1 MAPAV
6 LSPVQA
12 DVHPNVAAGGAA
24 AAARGGGAGGAKTIE
39 ETYQKLSQLEH
50 ILLRPDTYI
59 GSPELTT
66 TTRKVWDATAGRV
79 VERDVTY
86 APGLYKIF
94 DEILVNAADHKHRD
108 ASMSALKV
116 DIDPE
121 NNRVSVW
128 NNGAGIPV
136 AMHAKEGVYVPELIF
151 GHLLTS
157 SNYDDG
163 EKKVVGGRNGYGA
176 KLANIFSTRFVVE
189 TADASSGKTYKQTFK
204 RNMMDRGT
212 PAIRASAKPRDT
224 WTRITFEP
232 DLAKFGMDSLNE
244 DAVAVLQMRVVDM
257 AGVVPGIAVYLNGT
271 KLKINSFKQYVDLH
285 LADAPDA
292 PRIHDATSGRW
303 EVVVSLS
310 DGQLT
315 QTSFVNSIATTKGG
329 THVNH
334 VADQLVSRIQEH
346 IAKKHKTL
354 KVKPFQIKSQLSIYV
369 KCLVEN
375 PAFDSQTKEMLTS
388 RPASFGSKWVCP
400 DRMAK
405 DLIKSGV
412 VESVLSLAESRQVKE
427 LAKTD
432 GGKRARVSGIPKLDD
447 ANLAGTR
454 DSAKCTL
461 ILTEGDSAKALA
473 ISGLSVVGRDY
484 YGVFPLR
491 GKLLNVREA
500 THKQIMDNAEITNLK
515 KIIGLQHGKKYDAT
529 SIKSLRYGHV
539 LIMTDQDHDGSHIK
553 GLLVNMFHHFWPTL
567 LQFPNFLEEFITP
580 IVRVTRKGVPAKL
593 ADASARTFYT
603 IPEFQTWVETTGR
616 AISGWKVKYYKGLG
630 TSTAAEA
637 KAYFSDLNR
646 HQLTFQW
653 SGAGDSEMI
662 DLAFSKLKI
671 AERKTWL
678 ANYVPGT
685 FFDHAADQ
693 LTYSNFINKELIL
706 FSMHDNERSIPSVID
721 GFKPSQRKVLYAC
734 FKRKL
739 RAEIKVVQLAGY
751 VSEHAAYHHGE
762 ASLQATI
769 VGLAQNFVG
778 ANNINLLTPD
788 GQFGTR
794 LAGGK
799 DAASSR
805 YIFTRLAPIARAIFP
820 EADDALLDY
829 LEDDGKGIE
838 PKWYCPIIPM
848 VLVNGADGIGTGW
861 STTVPC
867 YNPADLIANVR
878 RLLKGESVTPM
889 QPWYRGF
896 TGTVSPVQ
904 NAPTFDVHGVVSDL
918 GDGRLQ
924 LSELPIRTW
933 TSPYKEWLESMIVG
947 VVAGADT
954 AAEGGGGGRAKAVAP
969 FLKDVRDMSS
979 ENRVS
984 FTLSLSDAEHAATL
998 AAGAHSRLKLT
1009 SSVSTNN
1016 MVMFDQAGALKRYAS
1031 PEEILTTF
1039 FETRMELYV
1048 KRRAFLLEQLSADV
1062 TRLSNKVRF
1071 ILAVVAGELVI
1082 SRRSKAQLYADLVRM
1097 KFDPLPSAGKKGRR
1111 QARPSVAGDADD
1123 DGADSDG
1130 SAADTEDPIPV
1141 DGATETGSA
1150 SDYDYLLSMAL
1161 WSLTAERVAKLTAER
1176 DAKIADR
1183 NGMEATVPADLWLA
1197 DLAHLEEVLAADAA
1211 TARQAA
1217 ADLSVAA
1224 ASAAA
1229 RQAGKGGKGKG
1240 KARGGGVFG
1249 AGSKRGGAASYAE
1262 DADDAAMLASGEV
1275 LAPPTERVQ
1284 RVPRPKKDPAAPKA
1298 APKGRAPRGKAA
1310 KAAAAVAA
1318 AAAAALDG
1326 DDAADDDAMVG
1337 ASDGDDAIA
1346 PVAKAVAKPRG
1357 RKAAAAA
1364 PAAAAKPRKATRTV
1378 VVDTD
1383 SDDADDFALQL
1394 DDDSGSDGGG
1404 AAAAV
1409 PPRAAAKPRSARGAA
1424 RKKAPIVESSDDS
1437 FDGHLDDGSASDG
1450 GVDDDDHDDVVAPV
1464 AASKTRAPR
1473 APVHPDSEEEEVVD
1487 GAGSAVGASGSDGS
1501 VGVSPSPPAP
1511 APVVAAAKPRAATKK
1526 PRVPRVK
1533 KATATPAQ
1541 PPIDTFLVDDDD
1553 EVQDNVAAAAG
1564 TAAGGAAD
1572 DRDGSPSTDATVS
1585 RVADTMRTAVR
1596 LDSSDDSD
1604 VDAAAVPR
1612 QGRGAGAAKP
1622 AATAAR
1628 PARRRAAASRRVL
1641 IETDEE
1647 EGEDSGDDASTATED
1662 RDFINDDD
1670 SDDDAFASP
1679 PPKKAAAK
1687 RARVPR
1693 GAAGAAAASSAAAA
1707 GAAAAP
1713 ATGRSGS
1720 SSGGSTERVPP
1731 SPDTKTPQPKRVR
1744 TARARR

>member
-6 LSPVQA
+6 LSPVAA
-12 DVHPNVAAGGAA
+12 DVHPNVAAGGAVA
-24 AAARGGGAGGAKTIE
+24 AHGGGGGSSGGAKTIE

-66 TTRKVWDATAGRV
+66 TTRKVWDAVAARV
-79 VERDVTY
+79 TERDVTY

-108 ASMSALKV
+108 ASMTTLKV
-116 DIDPE
+116 DIDTE

-212 PAIRASAKPRDT
+212 PAIKVSAKPRDA

-232 DLAKFGMDSLNE
+232 DLAKFGMDRLDE

-257 AGVVPGIAVYLNGT
+257 AGVVPGVAVYLNGV

-292 PRIHDATSGRW
+292 PRIHDGTSDRW

-334 VADQLVSRIQEH
+334 VADQLVARIQEH
-346 IAKKHKTL
+346 IAKKHKAL
-354 KVKPFQIKSQLSIYV
+354 KVKPFQIKSQLSIFV

-388 RPASFGSKWVCP
+388 RPATFGSKWVCP
-400 DRMAK
+400 DRVAK

-432 GGKRARVSGIPKLDD
+432 GGKRARVTGIPKLDD

-473 ISGLSVVGRDY
+473 ISGLSVLGRDY

-500 THKQIMDNAEITNLK
+500 THKQIMDNVEITNLK
-515 KIIGLQHGKKYDAT
+515 KIIGLQHGKKYDAA

-553 GLLVNMFHHFWPTL
+553 GLLVNMFHHFWPSL

-603 IPEFQTWVETTGR
+603 IPEFQTWVEATGR

-646 HQLTFQW
+646 HQLSFQW
-653 SGAGDSEMI
+653 SGAGDAEMI

-671 AERKTWL
+671 ADRKTWL
-678 ANYVPGT
+678 AAYVPGT

-706 FSMHDNERSIPSVID
+706 FSMADNERSIPSVID

-739 RAEIKVVQLAGY
+739 RAEIKVAQLAGY

-778 ANNINLLTPD
+778 ANNINLLSPD

-820 EADDALLDY
+820 EADDALLEY

-838 PKWYCPIIPM
+838 PRWYCPVIPM

-918 GDGRLQ
+918 GGGRLH
-924 LSELPIRTW
+924 LSELPVRTW
-933 TSPYKEWLESMIVG
+933 TTPYKEWLESMIVG
-947 VVAGADT
+947 VGAGAGAE
-954 AAEGGGGGRAKAVAP
+954 AAADGSGSGGRAKVVAP

-984 FTLSLSDAEHAATL
+984 FTLSLSDTEHAATL

-1016 MVMFDQAGALKRYAS
+1016 MVMFDPAGALKRYTS
-1031 PEEILTTF
+1031 PEEILATF
-1039 FETRMELYV
+1039 FDTRMELYV
-1048 KRRAFLLEQLSADV
+1048 KRRAYLLEQLSADV

-1071 ILAVVAGELVI
+1071 ILAVVSGELVI

-1097 KFDPLPSAGKKGRR
+1097 KFDPLPSAGKKGGRK
-1111 QARPSVAGDADD
+1111 ARPTVAGDD
-1123 DGADSDG
+1123 DGAESDG
-1130 SAADTEDPIPV
+1130 SASDMEDPIAV
-1141 DGATETGSA
+1141 DGATETGTA
-1150 SDYDYLLSMAL
+1150 SDYDYLLSMPL

-1176 DAKIADR
+1176 DAKITERD
-1183 NGMEATVPADLWLA
+1183 GMQATAPADLWLV
-1197 DLAHLEEVLAADAA
+1197 DLAHLDEVLATDAA
-1211 TARQAA
+1211 SARQAA
-1217 ADLSVAA
+1217 VELSAAA

-1229 RQAGKGGKGKG
+1229 RQAGTKGAKSKG
-1240 KARGGGVFG
+1240 KARTGVFG
-1249 AGSKRGGAASYAE
+1249 TKKGGPSYAE
-1262 DADDAAMLASGEV
+1262 AVDDAADLASAEV
-1275 LAPPTERVQ
+1275 LPPPAERVQ
-1284 RVPRPKKDPAAPKA
+1284 RVPRPKKDPAVSKA
-1298 APKGRAPRGKAA
+1298 AAKGRVPRGKAA
-1310 KAAAAVAA
+1310 KAAAAAA
-1318 AAAAALDG
+1318 AAAAAVDG
-1326 DDAADDDAMVG
+1326 HDDTAADAMVG
-1337 ASDGDDAIA
+1337 GSDGDDAVA
-1346 PVAKAVAKPRG
+1346 PAVTKAAAKPRG
-1357 RKAAAAA
+1357 RRPAA
-1364 PAAAAKPRKATRTV
+1364 PTAAAKPRKATRIV
-1378 VVDTD
+1378 EVDTD
-1383 SDDADDFALQL
+1383 SEADDFALQL
-1394 DDDSGSDGGG
+1394 DDSDSDGGYRL

-1409 PPRAAAKPRSARGAA
+1409 PPRAAAKLRSARGAA
-1424 RKKAPIVESSDDS
+1424 RKTAPIIESSDDS
-1437 FDGHLDDGSASDG
+1437 FDGRLDDDSVSDDG
-1450 GVDDDDHDDVVAPV
+1450 DDDAAVSGAAAKAQAPRATAPV
-1464 AASKTRAPR
+1464 AS
-1473 APVHPDSEEEEVVD
+1473 DSEAVVD
-1487 GAGSAVGASGSDGS
+1487 GGGSVVDASGSDG
-1501 VGVSPSPPAP
+1501 VPSPPSSAP
-1511 APVVAAAKPRAATKK
+1511 EVAAVKPRAAAKK
-1526 PRVPRVK
+1526 PRAPRGGPK
-1533 KATATPAQ
+1533 KAAAPPAA
-1541 PPIDTFLVDDDD
+1541 PPVNTFLVDDDD
-1553 EVQDNVAAAAG
+1553 GRQDEDPA
-1564 TAAGGAAD
+1564 TTDGGAAG
-1572 DRDGSPSTDATVS
+1572 DRDGSLGTDAAVS
-1585 RVADTMRTAVR
+1585 HVADTMRSAVR
-1596 LDSSDDSD
+1596 LDSSDDSG
-1604 VDAAAVPR
+1604 VDLAAAAAVRPR
-1612 QGRGAGAAKP
+1612 GRGGADTQPKP
-1622 AATAAR
+1622 AAAR
-1628 PARRRAAASRRVL
+1628 PARRRAAASRRVVM
-1641 IETDEE
+1641 ETDEE
-1647 EGEDSGDDASTATED
+1647 EEEGEESGSDDSTTTED
-1662 RDFINDDD
+1662 DEFINDDD

-1679 PPKKAAAK
+1679 TPKKAAPK
-1687 RARVPR
+1687 RGRAAR
-1693 GAAGAAAASSAAAA
+1693 GTTAAASAATAAALVGA
-1707 GAAAAP
+1707 GR
-1713 ATGRSGS
+1713 GGGS
-1720 SSGGSTERVPP
+1720 SSGGSSERVPP

-1744 TARARR
+1744 TGRARR